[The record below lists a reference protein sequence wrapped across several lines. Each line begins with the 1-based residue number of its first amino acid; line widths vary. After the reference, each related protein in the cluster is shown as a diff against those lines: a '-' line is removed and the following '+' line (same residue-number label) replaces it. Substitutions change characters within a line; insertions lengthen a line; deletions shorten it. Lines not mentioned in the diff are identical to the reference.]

1 MKPVLFLCSGLL
13 LMQSALAAPDP
24 VNGQKL
30 FAASRCLECHGTDVF
45 TRPDRKVNSL
55 VALESQVRKCDANL
69 STNWFD
75 DEILDVV
82 AYLNKTYYK
91 FPAPAANTG
100 AAPALDKNVAAE

>member
-1 MKPVLFLCSGLL
+1 MKAVLIFFGGLL
-13 LMQSALAAPDP
+13 LAQSAMAAPDP

-45 TRPDRKVNSL
+45 TRPDRKVKSL
-55 VALESQVRKCDANL
+55 AALESQVRKCDANL

-82 AYLNKTYYK
+82 SYLNKTYYK
-91 FPAPAANTG
+91 FPAPQASTG
-100 AAPALDKNVAAE
+100 VAPTAELHAQAE